1 MDCSS
6 VGRPGSRWA
15 LLVETTEVYETPDW
29 VRAVPFAGVI
39 AREGLALAL
48 HWRALAA
55 SRGEGLADR
64 RPVDPAFV
72 VGVAL
77 SAGFVLADEVFV
89 AYDVEATHLRL
100 PVAQLV
106 SRLAIHLLPDGQG

>member
-1 MDCSS
+1 M
-6 VGRPGSRWA
+6 
-15 LLVETTEVYETPDW
+15 
-29 VRAVPFAGVI
+29 PFAGVI